1 MEVTSRRVLISF
13 LAIFLVLEL
22 WVGYWSVIRGP
33 ELETHA
39 RNPRRMEAQ
48 ARIPRGGIY
57 DRHGET
63 LVASVW
69 ENNGYK
75 RRFSGPLSLSQ
86 TIGYYHPRFGTSGL
100 ERTYDTDLRGSVL
113 SLGLFSR
120 DAAREGLD
128 IITTIDTHIQ
138 KAAEKALAGRKGAV
152 VALDAE
158 TGAILAAASVPF
170 FDPNNMTEDLFSGS
184 PGEPLFN
191 RALQGRYP
199 PGSSWKP
206 LVLAA
211 ALETKAVEPDSIF
224 DDAKSIIVEG
234 YEIRNYE
241 ERERGQLNLTD
252 ALAYSS
258 NVIFVQV
265 GLKTGGRAIAQLARQ
280 MGILSVPKLGTPAVA
295 SHLPGPESL
304 QRTSVVAEISIGQG
318 ETWVSPLHMAVLAA
332 TIGNGG
338 YVVTPYLVR
347 AVGDKD
353 VAPPVLR
360 KRVLSEE
367 TVNFVANAMRAVVTR
382 GTGTRA
388 AVPGVAVAG
397 KTGTADN
404 PGGLAYSWCIG
415 LAPYCEGVIAVAGI
429 IENSGGGGKQAAPVA
444 AQVIEAAVRN
454 PMGRRRE
461 ETAMRLR
468 TAVYQ

>member
-1 MEVTSRRVLISF
+1 M
-13 LAIFLVLEL
+13 
-22 WVGYWSVIRGP
+22 
-33 ELETHA
+33 
-39 RNPRRMEAQ
+39 
-48 ARIPRGGIY
+48 
-57 DRHGET
+57 
-63 LVASVW
+63 
-69 ENNGYK
+69 
-75 RRFSGPLSLSQ
+75 
-86 TIGYYHPRFGTSGL
+86 
-100 ERTYDTDLRGSVL
+100 
-113 SLGLFSR
+113 
-120 DAAREGLD
+120 
-128 IITTIDTHIQ
+128 
-138 KAAEKALAGRKGAV
+138 

-360 KRVLSEE
+360 KKG
-367 TVNFVANAMRAVVTR
+367 A
-382 GTGTRA
+382 
-388 AVPGVAVAG
+388 
-397 KTGTADN
+397 
-404 PGGLAYSWCIG
+404 I
-415 LAPYCEGVIAVAGI
+415 
-429 IENSGGGGKQAAPVA
+429 
-444 AQVIEAAVRN
+444 
-454 PMGRRRE
+454 
-461 ETAMRLR
+461 
-468 TAVYQ
+468 